1 MAMIKLDPK
10 KTPPPAPAK
19 DEDEDTNTY
28 EGLSLVGE
36 IDGRKLF
43 DHPPDDRTTQATPST
58 VARAG
63 LSVARSAPAFRDSS
77 GTHVASEKTKTPD

>member
-43 DHPPDDRTTQATPST
+43 IENHS
-58 VARAG
+58 
-63 LSVARSAPAFRDSS
+63 LRSQDAHD
-77 GTHVASEKTKTPD
+77 ASEAVDQ